1 MKKLESMKQPMFEAL
16 PKTALQNVLGGGD
29 WCEEPTGAGGRPDG
43 QANWSSDTILR
54 DGNGVRVGF
63 RAVMI

>member
-43 QANWSSDTILR
+43 
-54 DGNGVRVGF
+54 
-63 RAVMI
+63 